1 MKRAVLSLWVLL
13 ILCGI
18 LFSCSPRRTISVGES
33 ENGKTVEIKAGDT
46 VKIALAGNPT
56 TGYNWYVSSVDT
68 QVLAQVGDPSF
79 VASSNATGASGL
91 ITLTF
96 HASIAG
102 QTSLQLQYK
111 RSWETGVSP
120 LQTYSLMVVVK

>member
-1 MKRAVLSLWVLL
+1 MKKIAITIFVLL
-13 ILCGI
+13 IACGI
-18 LFSCSPRRTISVGES
+18 LFGCSPRHTISIGEA
-33 ENGKTVEIKAGDT
+33 ENGKTVEINAGDML
-46 VKIALAGNPT
+46 KISLAGNPT

-79 VASSNATGASGL
+79 VASSNAMGAGGI

-96 HASIAG
+96 QAPIVG

-111 RSWETGVSP
+111 RAWETGVAP